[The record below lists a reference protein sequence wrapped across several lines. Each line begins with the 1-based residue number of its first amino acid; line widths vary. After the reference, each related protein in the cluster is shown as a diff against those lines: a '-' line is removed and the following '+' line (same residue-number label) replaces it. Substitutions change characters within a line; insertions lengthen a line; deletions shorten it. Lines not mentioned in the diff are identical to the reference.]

1 MAANQAELQK
11 MGQLIYPQIAEFAD
25 VTAVYHRGE
34 DIIFKIN
41 PKIPTD
47 IWIEAARKACLEKGF
62 WVQYH
67 HKQGMHLLV
76 AKDIRPKEKR
86 TPWLNIILA
95 VLTIV
100 SMTITYAF
108 FEHGMDVLNNPELIL
123 SGVSFM
129 ASLMCILTF
138 HEFGH
143 YFAGRKH
150 KADVSLPY
158 FIPAPYPVTIFGTLG
173 AFIKSKTPFKNRT
186 ELFDVGVA
194 GPLAGFIPAVLILT
208 YGLATAGF
216 EPSPT
221 VAGEGAYVVF
231 GDSLILILLQ
241 NLVSPPIPEGYH
253 ILLNP
258 FIYAGWVGLFVTM
271 MNLLPMGQLDGGHII
286 YALVGKKIHKYIA
299 NIVLVILLALGFVW
313 TGWIFWAALVTFII
327 KVKHPPTMNDVTPLD
342 RRRKII
348 GWIAVGI
355 FILTFV
361 PMPFKVEGL

>member
-1 MAANQAELQK
+1 MATDQAELKK

-25 VTAVYHRGE
+25 VIAVYHRGE
-34 DIIFKIN
+34 DIIFKIS
-41 PKIPTD
+41 PKIPAD
-47 IWIEAARKACLEKGF
+47 IWIEAAKKVCLEKGF
-62 WVQYH
+62 WLQYMH
-67 HKQGMHLLV
+67 QKGMHLLV
-76 AKDIRPKEKR
+76 AKDIRPKKAR
-86 TPWLNIILA
+86 TPWLNILLA
-95 VLTIV
+95 ALTIV

-108 FEHGMDVLNNPELIL
+108 FEHGTMVLEDLSLIW

-143 YFAGRKH
+143 YFAGKKH

-173 AFIKSKTPFKNRT
+173 AFIKSRSPFKNRT

-194 GPLAGFIPAVLILT
+194 GPLAGFIPAVIILI

-216 EPSPT
+216 EATS
-221 VAGEGAYVVF
+221 VGEGAGAYVIF
-231 GDSLILILLQ
+231 GDSLILLILQ
-241 NLVSPPIPEGYH
+241 NLVTPPIPEGHH
-253 ILLNP
+253 IALNQ

-271 MNLLPMGQLDGGHII
+271 MNLLPMGQLDGGHIV
-286 YALVGKKIHKYIA
+286 YALVGKRMHKYIA
-299 NIVLVILLALGFVW
+299 NTVLIILLALGFVW

-327 KVKHPPTMNDVTPLD
+327 KVKHPPTMDDDSPLD
-342 RRRKII
+342 KRRKIV
-348 GWIAVGI
+348 GWIAIAI
-355 FILTFV
+355 FLLTFV